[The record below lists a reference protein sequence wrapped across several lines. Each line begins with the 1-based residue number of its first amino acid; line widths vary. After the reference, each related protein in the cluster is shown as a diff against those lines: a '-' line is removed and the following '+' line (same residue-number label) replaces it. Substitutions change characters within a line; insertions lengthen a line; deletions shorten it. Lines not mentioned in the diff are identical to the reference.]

1 MAGRMSKILSG
12 KRGKGKSD
20 ASHASMSVAD
30 DYGTR
35 YSGDG
40 EKSVALTV
48 SSQVTTK
55 ASNRRLSPIQQ
66 SRDDSDKSSG
76 NKRGWKGFKRLVNGT
91 SPSKGVIHRTH
102 SKSEELFPESKT
114 KFSSLLR
121 RRILSE
127 DGTRRR
133 NAELDLKQGATF
145 SPRVASQLDVA
156 IRGRLDGVD
165 ILSLGSVR
173 KTSLWS
179 KKDALSTN
187 GFAGSSSRFGF
198 DPFLI
203 TFVGKKKKMHPA
215 DLVTEMAVSS
225 GGKDDCEV
233 ILEGYFPGGSDRWT
247 VKLSAFGASC
257 DSEHSSSEN
266 DRDTLLWDIMW
277 GEGDPPPIPSHM
289 KFSDSD
295 DEDIMTLA
303 STCSVPVDLDED
315 AFIIDTPEHF
325 RSVQDV
331 ATVPLQSKR
340 FDAALMIFEKL
351 LRGLEEQH
359 DEGLRHLQGC
369 TKHNMG
375 LVMMCQGNF
384 AGARSM
390 FTDAVRTRTACLPQN
405 HPDVAVSLVR
415 EGDMYFALE
424 DYIEA
429 RRSYDLALAML
440 PTENAT
446 RAKVLNAIGAVCYQ
460 QERLSE
466 ALKAFTSAL
475 EIQRQWLDGS
485 VRRESIVYDASITL
499 GNMGKVFTEVKEFD
513 VAYSVFEEACLVSF
527 ALKSCFLH
535 LLVSDYAVNSF
546 RHQSFAKT
554 TLYFYRVL
562 KIWLSPLRKC
572 RIMAKQLQYF
582 WGCCDRNSPC

>member
-20 ASHASMSVAD
+20 ASHASMSAAD
-30 DYGTR
+30 DHGTL
-35 YSGDG
+35 SGDG

-48 SSQVTTK
+48 NSQVTIK
-55 ASNRRLSPIQQ
+55 ASNRRLSPVRQ

-76 NKRGWKGFKRLVNGT
+76 NKRGWKTFKRLVHGT
-91 SPSKGVIHRTH
+91 PPSKSVIHRTH

-114 KFSSLLR
+114 KFSSSLLR
-121 RRILSE
+121 KRILSE
-127 DGTRRR
+127 DGARRR

-173 KTSLWS
+173 TSSLWS
-179 KKDALSTN
+179 TKNALSTN
-187 GFAGSSSRFGF
+187 DFARSSSRFGF
-198 DPFLI
+198 DPFHI
-203 TFVGKKKKMHPA
+203 TFAGEKKKMHPA

-225 GGKDDCEV
+225 GGKEDCEV

-247 VKLSAFGASC
+247 VKLGAFGTSGER
-257 DSEHSSSEN
+257 SKELTEHSSSES
-266 DRDTLLWDIMW
+266 DRDTPLWDIMW
-277 GEGDPPPIPSHM
+277 GDGDPPPIPSHM

-331 ATVPLQSKR
+331 ATVPLQSRR

-351 LRGLEEQH
+351 LKGLEEQQ

-375 LVMMCQGNF
+375 LVMMCQRNF

-390 FTDAVRTRTACLPQN
+390 FTDAVKTRTACLPQN

-424 DYIEA
+424 DYSEA
-429 RRSYDLALAML
+429 RRSYDLALGMI

-460 QERLSE
+460 RESLSE

-499 GNMGKVFTEVKEFD
+499 GNMGKVFTEVKEYD

-527 ALKSCFLH
+527 S
-535 LLVSDYAVNSF
+535 
-546 RHQSFAKT
+546 
-554 TLYFYRVL
+554 LYFCL
-562 KIWLSPLRKC
+562 CPPHGI
-572 RIMAKQLQYF
+572 
-582 WGCCDRNSPC
+582 